1 MSRLENILAARYFR
15 RRLITFLAAGAVAVS
30 VFIVIVVMTIMN
42 GLVLDFKDRNHD
54 FFGDCIISSTSLTG
68 FAGFEELEERLLAS
82 EKIEAASPVVNSYG
96 LLSSRLLPSNIGV
109 NIIGVLPEKHCEVT
123 SFCGSLY
130 EPAGKPSDVFK
141 TQGSDAAG
149 CIRGVAMMNQRS
161 ESGKYNHTIDTSIE
175 FTLTTFPLSPS
186 GMPAQ
191 AGADISSSKTFRLVN
206 DSNSKLAKEDN
217 YNFYVPLEEAQLLC
231 GMAGQSPRV
240 TSLHLRF
247 SPKTGLQEGCRE
259 ARTVLADFREGYSG
273 EHPELLDNVRA
284 ESWKQYR
291 SEVIAPVEKEQIML
305 TIMFLLIGIVTVFVV
320 LVVFVLIVSG
330 KTKDIGI
337 LKSCGLS
344 NGSVLAVFMKFAALT
359 GALGASAGA
368 IGAWAFLSKINELET
383 WLFENYGWQLWNR
396 SMYVI
401 DEIPNKLQPGVI
413 APVFIFAVLA
423 SLLGAAV
430 PAVQAAFRRP
440 SETLRVENL

>member
-42 GLVLDFKDRNHD
+42 GLVLDFKERNHD

-68 FAGFEELEERLLAS
+68 FAGFEELTGKLLES

-96 LLSSRLLPSNIGV
+96 LLSNRLLPSNIGV
-109 NIIGVLPEKHCEVT
+109 NIIGILPEKHCRVT
-123 SFCGSLY
+123 SFCRSLY
-130 EPAGKPSDVFK
+130 EPAGKAGDVFE
-141 TQGSDAAG
+141 THGSQAEG
-149 CIRGVAMMNQRS
+149 CIRGIAMMNQRS
-161 ESGKYNHTIDTSIE
+161 QNGQYTHSIDTGLE

-206 DSNSKLAKEDN
+206 DANSKLAKEDN

-231 GMAGQSPRV
+231 GMAGQSPRI

-247 SPKTGLQEGCRE
+247 SPNTTLQAGCRE
-259 ARTVLADFREGYSG
+259 ARDVLAGFRKSYAGPY
-273 EHPELLDNVRA
+273 PKLLENVRT

-305 TIMFLLIGIVTVFVV
+305 TIMFLLIGVVTVFVV

-344 NGSVLAVFMKFAALT
+344 NYSVLAVFLKFASLT
-359 GALGASAGA
+359 GALGAAAGA
-368 IGAWAFLSKINELET
+368 LGAWAFLSKINELER

-401 DEIPNKLQPGVI
+401 DEIPDKLQPGVI
-413 APVFIFAVLA
+413 GAVFIFALLA

-430 PAVQAAFRRP
+430 PAVQAAVKRP
-440 SETLRVENL
+440 SDTLRVENL